1 MKTERRRLLV
11 AGLAAAVGAALGAG
25 ALAQAKEKVI
35 RITARKFTFLP
46 REIRLTKGEPVVLE
60 FVTADVVMGFNA
72 PDFNVRAEII
82 PGQVSRLRLVPDKTG
97 TFVFLCD
104 IFCGEGHEGMSGQI
118 HVVA

>member
-1 MKTERRRLLV
+1 VKLERRRLLAASIV
-11 AGLAAAVGAALGAG
+11 TAAGAVFGAG
-25 ALAQAKEKVI
+25 AFAQAKERVI
-35 RITARKFTFLP
+35 RVTARRFAFLP
-46 REIRLTKGEPVVLE
+46 REIRLKKGVPVVLE

-72 PDFNVRAEII
+72 PDFNVRTDII
-82 PGQVSRLRLVPDKTG
+82 PGKVSRLRLVPDKTG

>member
-1 MKTERRRLLV
+1 MKLERRRLLAASIV
-11 AGLAAAVGAALGAG
+11 TAAGAVFGAG
-25 ALAQAKEKVI
+25 AFAQAKERVI
-35 RITARKFTFLP
+35 RVTARRFAFLP
-46 REIRLTKGEPVVLE
+46 REIRLKKGVPVVLE

-72 PDFNVRAEII
+72 PDFNVRTDII
-82 PGQVSRLRLVPDKTG
+82 PGKVSRLRLVPDKTG